1 MQTIK
6 FQAFLVSVTAFFG
19 LLAPIKGLNSSLD
32 PNRFPE
38 VPLIRPLTTK
48 IWRFRSQILTQIRL
62 FFQQRGYLEV
72 NTPILNPT
80 GAVEPFIDSFQ
91 IRRQVRPKSPEALPR
106 DDGWLIT
113 SPEYNLKILAAEL
126 KTPVFEISHSFR
138 EGDQGGEHTEEFL
151 MLEWYN
157 LGARMDDLIVET
169 HHLLHFL
176 EKGSPAPTNGPEP
189 RRQTIEQLFQEHVGC
204 GLAFEDLAEA
214 ARKRGLGS
222 HNDRYDEL
230 FFSLF
235 LNEVEP
241 KLKTDSPLFLT
252 HYPMPLAALSQREG
266 SVARRFEVYWKGREL
281 ANGYEELLDHD
292 EHERRFAEYNA
303 IRKAM
308 GRVEMEVDPQFM
320 EMLRNRSL
328 PPCSGIALGIER
340 LLMVLLDVNRI
351 SEVSPFA

>member
-1 MQTIK
+1 M
-6 FQAFLVSVTAFFG
+6 
-19 LLAPIKGLNSSLD
+19 
-32 PNRFPE
+32 
-38 VPLIRPLTTK
+38 IRPLTTK

-91 IRRQVRPKSPEALPR
+91 IRRQVSPKSPEALPR
-106 DDGWLIT
+106 SDGWLIT
-113 SPEYNLKILAAEL
+113 SPEYNLKILAAAL
-126 KTPVFEISHSFR
+126 KTSVFEISHSFR

-157 LGARMDDLIVET
+157 LGATMDDLITET
-169 HHLLHFL
+169 HQLLQLL
-176 EKGSPAPTNGPEP
+176 ETGSVPTPGTEP
-189 RRQTIEQLFQEHVGC
+189 RRQTIEQLFREFLGC
-204 GLAFEDLAEA
+204 GLGGEDLAEA

-222 HNDRYDEL
+222 HSDRYDEL

-241 KLKTDSPLFLT
+241 KLRTESPLFLT
-252 HYPMPLAALSQREG
+252 HYPMPLAALSKAEG

-308 GRVEMEVDPQFM
+308 GRVEMEIDPQFM
-320 EMLRNRSL
+320 ETLRSRSL

-340 LLMVLLDVNRI
+340 LLMVLLGVDRI